1 MAMRLFRKK
10 RIPDGLTREAALN
23 CVPVKNSAV
32 EEMRLEN
39 GTVRLRYPLQIKPW
53 LAELRRRFG
62 PPQGDAPQKQ
72 LELDELG
79 TLTWDL
85 MDGHLRFAEIVQ
97 RFSRQTRVHP
107 KEAEAAV
114 AQFIRA
120 LGKRGLIGLK
130 PTD

>member
-1 MAMRLFRKK
+1 MRLFRKK
-10 RIPDGLTREAALN
+10 QPASGMTREAALQ
-23 CVPVKNSAV
+23 CIPVKNRAIR
-32 EEMRLEN
+32 EIRLEN
-39 GTVRLRYPLQIKPW
+39 GLVRLCYPLQFKPW

-62 PPQGDAPQKQ
+62 PSEAAPPEKQ

-85 MDGHLRFAEIVQ
+85 MDGAR
-97 RFSRQTRVHP
+97 RFSDIVRQFSRRTQVHP

-114 AQFIRA
+114 AQFIRE

-130 PTD
+130 QIDP